1 MKWASI
7 TGKPQGTRKQ
17 SLQASL
23 NGSSQEDGDDALGV
37 RLRPL
42 VKQRLKARCAL
53 LYRH

>member
-1 MKWASI
+1 MQWAPV
-7 TGKPQGTRKQ
+7 TGKPKGTRKQ

-23 NGSSQEDGDDALGV
+23 NGSGQEDGDDALGV

-42 VKQRLKARCAL
+42 VKQRLKARRTS